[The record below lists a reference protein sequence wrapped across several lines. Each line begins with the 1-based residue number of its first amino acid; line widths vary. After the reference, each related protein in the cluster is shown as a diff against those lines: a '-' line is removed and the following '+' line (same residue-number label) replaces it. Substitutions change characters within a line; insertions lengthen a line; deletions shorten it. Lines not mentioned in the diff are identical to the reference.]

1 MNILVTGGT
10 GYIGSH
16 TVVELLGDGHSIT
29 IVDNLSNS
37 SNDVIDRIKE
47 ITGKKV
53 SFVVVD
59 LCDRQ
64 KTDQLFATH
73 NFDAVIHFAGLKAA
87 GESVRKPL
95 EYYRNNIGS
104 TLSLLS
110 AMQKYGVNKLVFSSS
125 ATVYGDPGTPVYT
138 EDLPT
143 GQKIPHAYGQTK
155 CMIEQIIQDVA
166 IANPHFE
173 ASLLRYFN
181 PIGAH
186 ASGKLGENPLG
197 TPNNLMPLITQ
208 VAAGQREKLYIFGN
222 DYPTPDGTCL
232 RDYIHVVDI
241 AKGHLAAL
249 EHLRPGV
256 HAYNLG
262 SGKPTSILELIAAFT
277 AATGCSIPFEFAPRR
292 PGDLPEFYADPAKAK
307 EGLGW
312 EAKESVAAMCL
323 SAWKWQVYSSSTLS
337 TFP

>member
-1 MNILVTGGT
+1 MNILVTGGA

-37 SNDVIDRIKE
+37 SNDVIDRIKA

-53 SFVVVD
+53 SFAVVD

-64 KTDQLFATH
+64 KTDQLFTTH
-73 NFDAVIHFAGLKAA
+73 NFDAVIHFAGLKAV
-87 GESVRKPL
+87 GESVQKPL

-166 IANPHFE
+166 IANPNFE

-208 VAAGQREKLYIFGN
+208 AATGQREKLYIFGN

-249 EHLRPGV
+249 GHLRPGV

-262 SGKPTSILELIAAFT
+262 SGKPTSVLELITAFT
-277 AATGCSIPFEFAPRR
+277 AATGCSIPYEFAPRR
-292 PGDLPEFYADPAKAK
+292 PGDLPEFYANPDKAK
-307 EGLGW
+307 KELGW
-312 EAKESVAAMCL
+312 NAEKSIEDMCYD
-323 SAWKWQVYSSSTLS
+323 AWKWQSNDLRKPTS
-337 TFP
+337 